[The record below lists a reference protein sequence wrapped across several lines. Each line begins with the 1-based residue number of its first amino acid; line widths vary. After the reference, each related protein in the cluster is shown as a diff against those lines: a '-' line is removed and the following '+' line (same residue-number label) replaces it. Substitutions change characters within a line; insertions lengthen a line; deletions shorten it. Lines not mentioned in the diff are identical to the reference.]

1 MIPTLLLVGLV
12 LGMALVRL
20 PRILELSVA
29 AGAAVLLVTLP
40 TPGGDLTG
48 FVASVVL
55 AVINLGL
62 GAVIGLWLV
71 RKIGRSR
78 ARQESR

>member
-1 MIPTLLLVGLV
+1 M
-12 LGMALVRL
+12 
-20 PRILELSVA
+20 
-29 AGAAVLLVTLP
+29 TLP

-48 FVASVVL
+48 FVAAVVL